1 MKNATPKHKT
11 ATRSSGCFY
20 ISKSIHHKESGG
32 EFLGQIGQRNSNQY
46 FVESEHGH
54 AAAPEGQGQVAS
66 AAVRWGTPP
75 VISFEPA
82 NATK

>member
-1 MKNATPKHKT
+1 MPPQSIKQPLGRVAVFIFQ
-11 ATRSSGCFY
+11 RVY
-20 ISKSIHHKESGG
+20 IIKSPEAR
-32 EFLGQIGQRNSNQY
+32 FLGQIGQRNSNQY